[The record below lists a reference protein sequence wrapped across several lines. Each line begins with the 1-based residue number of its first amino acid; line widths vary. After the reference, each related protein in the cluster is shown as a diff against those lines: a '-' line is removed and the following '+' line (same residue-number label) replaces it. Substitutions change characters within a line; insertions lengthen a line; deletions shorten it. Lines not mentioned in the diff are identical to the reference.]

1 MFRLIYLEIVDCK
14 DLYMKQKKY
23 YYLGLDLISVES
35 LMVVELLPVAVG
47 ELVVVEKSVDDQD

>member
-1 MFRLIYLEIVDCK
+1 
-14 DLYMKQKKY
+14 MKQKKY